1 MDRFCSLRPSLERQ
15 KRWPAEWEERLAAEF
30 ARQALNQAPAPAVER
45 IGEAVARLGRRDE
58 GIPALAA
65 DHAGEHD
72 RAHVGEFADPLAV
85 LELERP
91 ARNEAGSLDGR
102 KRSLDQFG
110 ALRHRGIALHGG
122 SLTPVLSGRT

>member
-1 MDRFCSLRPSLERQ
+1 MDRFCALRPSLERQ
-15 KRWPAEWEERLAAEF
+15 KRWPAEWEQRSPAEF
-30 ARQALNQAPAPAVER
+30 ARQALNQAQAPAVER
-45 IGEAVARLGRRDE
+45 IGEAVARLGRRGE
-58 GIPALAA
+58 GPPALAPC
-65 DHAGEHD
+65 HASEND
-72 RAHVGEFADPLAV
+72 RAHVGERAGPLAL

-110 ALRHRGIALHGG
+110 ARNHRGIALHGG